1 MTQDEDAVAIGRV
14 LAGDREAFGLLV
26 ARYGRRVHDL
36 ARRMLRDAHEAE
48 DAAQQ
53 VFLNAY
59 RALPRFDPRR
69 PFRHWLLRIAT
80 DACRNRLAARRAGP
94 RVGSLTAT
102 DPDGAS
108 ETLDP
113 ADPAGDPASEGEGPA
128 FPSDARLDAER
139 VRAAIEDL
147 PDTYRLAVVLRYAQG
162 LSLEEVSEITG
173 EPGATVKTHLH
184 RGRAAQRR
192 RRAGPQEAGATP
204 KSRAGT
210 T

>member
-80 DACRNRLAARRAGP
+80 NACRNRLAARRAGP

-147 PDTYRLAVVLRYAQG
+147 PDTYRLAVVLRYAQA
-162 LSLEEVSEITG
+162 LPLVVVSDIPG
-173 EPGATVKTHLH
+173 HPGAPPNPPPP
-184 RGRAAQRR
+184 RGRAARR
-192 RRAGPQEAGATP
+192 RPPAGPEEEGETR